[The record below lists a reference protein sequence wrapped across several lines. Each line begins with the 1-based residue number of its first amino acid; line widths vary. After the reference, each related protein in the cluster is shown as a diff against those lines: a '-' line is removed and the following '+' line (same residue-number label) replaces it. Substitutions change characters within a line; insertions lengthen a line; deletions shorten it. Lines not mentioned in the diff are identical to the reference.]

1 MMILEK
7 IHFFY
12 VPFSYVKKTRIFL
25 EPADLLLHR
34 RSWIFRPSISLPFID
49 ADSVSSLVGNDEL
62 WKEKRLKQEEN
73 PKHEQ
78 TNNHTNARRI
88 FEEDRQMTLSMNRSI
103 ETIELVQQMIKEEM
117 VSHSQN
123 IVELSKIKVL
133 NCPYWSWQFR
143 PKIFQ
148 KPNGEIKVE
157 ICAEEVTVPLI
168 AVSRVESIRRLG
180 GRSFTTCKI

>member
-1 MMILEK
+1 M
-7 IHFFY
+7 
-12 VPFSYVKKTRIFL
+12 
-25 EPADLLLHR
+25 
-34 RSWIFRPSISLPFID
+34 
-49 ADSVSSLVGNDEL
+49 SSLVGNDEL

-180 GRSFTTCKI
+180 NLSFTDCKIQIQNS